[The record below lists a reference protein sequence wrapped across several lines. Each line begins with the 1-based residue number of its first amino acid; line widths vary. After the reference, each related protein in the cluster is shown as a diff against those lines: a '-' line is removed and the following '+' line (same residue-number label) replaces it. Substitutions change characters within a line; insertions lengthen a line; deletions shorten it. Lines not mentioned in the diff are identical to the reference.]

1 MYDFVVK
8 GGVLM
13 IPIALCSI
21 IALAI
26 FLERLWSLRRS
37 KVIPRD
43 FLIEIED
50 LIRREKIPEA
60 VTRCRKDN
68 SSMANIIVAGI
79 RNFGKRREIVKESI
93 EEIGRREAATL
104 ERYINVVGTIAA
116 ISPLLGLLGT
126 VFGMIKAFNVI
137 SIQGVGNPSS
147 LAGGISEALITTAA
161 GLVVAIPTF
170 VLYRYLANKA
180 DALIVEMEEHSIR
193 MVDLLKG
200 SER

>member
-60 VTRCRKDN
+60 VTRCRRDN

-93 EEIGRREAATL
+93 EEIGRKEAASL

-200 SER
+200 G

>member
-126 VFGMIKAFNVI
+126 VVGMIKAFNVI

-200 SER
+200 R

>member
-37 KVIPRD
+37 RVIPRD

-60 VTRCRKDN
+60 ITRCRKDG
-68 SSMANIIVAGI
+68 SSMANIILAGI
-79 RNFGKRREIVKESI
+79 RNFGKRREIVKEGI

-116 ISPLLGLLGT
+116 IAPLLGLLGT
-126 VFGMIKAFNVI
+126 VFGMIRAFNVI

-170 VLYRYLANKA
+170 VLYRFLANKA

-193 MVDLLKG
+193 MVDLLKQ
-200 SER
+200 R

>member
-37 KVIPRD
+37 RVIPRD

-60 VTRCRKDN
+60 ITRCRKDG
-68 SSMANIIVAGI
+68 SSMANIILAGI
-79 RNFGKRREIVKESI
+79 RNFGKRREIVKEGI

-104 ERYINVVGTIAA
+104 ERYINVVGTIADIA
-116 ISPLLGLLGT
+116 PLLGLLGT
-126 VFGMIKAFNVI
+126 VFGMIRAFNVI

-170 VLYRYLANKA
+170 VLYRFLANKA

-193 MVDLLKG
+193 MVDLLKQ
-200 SER
+200 R

>member
-37 KVIPRD
+37 KVTPRD

-60 VTRCRKDN
+60 ITRCRKDN

-137 SIQGVGNPSS
+137 SIQGVGNPGS

>member
-37 KVIPRD
+37 KVTPRD

-137 SIQGVGNPSS
+137 SIQGVGNPGS

-200 SER
+200 R

>member
-1 MYDFVVK
+1 MYDVVVK

-200 SER
+200 R

>member
-37 KVIPRD
+37 RVIPRD

-60 VTRCRKDN
+60 ITRCRKDN

-79 RNFGKRREIVKESI
+79 RNFGKRREIVKEGI

-116 ISPLLGLLGT
+116 IAPLLGLLGT
-126 VFGMIKAFNVI
+126 VFGMIKAFDVI

-200 SER
+200 R

>member
-37 KVIPRD
+37 RVIPRD

-93 EEIGRREAATL
+93 EEIGRKEAATL

-200 SER
+200 R

>member
-37 KVIPRD
+37 RVIPRD

-60 VTRCRKDN
+60 ITRCRKDN
-68 SSMANIIVAGI
+68 SSMANIILVGI

-93 EEIGRREAATL
+93 EEIGRREAAIL

-116 ISPLLGLLGT
+116 IAPLLGLLGT

-180 DALIVEMEEHSIR
+180 DALIVEMEENSIR
-193 MVDLLKG
+193 MVDLLKQR
-200 SER
+200 ER

>member
-37 KVIPRD
+37 RVIPRD

-200 SER
+200 R

>member
-8 GGVLM
+8 GGVLI

-37 KVIPRD
+37 RVIPRD

-60 VTRCRKDN
+60 ITRCRKDN
-68 SSMANIIVAGI
+68 SSMANIVVAGI

-93 EEIGRREAATL
+93 EEIGRREASTL

-200 SER
+200 RER

>member
-37 KVIPRD
+37 RVIPRD

-60 VTRCRKDN
+60 ITRCRKDN

-116 ISPLLGLLGT
+116 IAPLLGLLGT

-200 SER
+200 R

>member
-1 MYDFVVK
+1 
-8 GGVLM
+8 
-13 IPIALCSI
+13 
-21 IALAI
+21 
-26 FLERLWSLRRS
+26 
-37 KVIPRD
+37 
-43 FLIEIED
+43 
-50 LIRREKIPEA
+50 
-60 VTRCRKDN
+60 
-68 SSMANIIVAGI
+68 MANIIVAGI

-93 EEIGRREAATL
+93 EEIGRREAAIL

-116 ISPLLGLLGT
+116 IAPLLGLLGT
-126 VFGMIKAFNVI
+126 VFGMIKAFDVI

-200 SER
+200 R

>member
-37 KVIPRD
+37 RVIPRD

-60 VTRCRKDN
+60 ITRCRKDN

-79 RNFGKRREIVKESI
+79 RNFGKRREIVKEGI
-93 EEIGRREAATL
+93 EEIGRREAAIL

-116 ISPLLGLLGT
+116 IAPLLGLLGT
-126 VFGMIKAFNVI
+126 VFGMIKAFDVI

-200 SER
+200 R

>member
-1 MYDFVVK
+1 MYDFVLK

-37 KVIPRD
+37 RVIPRD

-60 VTRCRKDN
+60 ITRCRKDN
-68 SSMANIIVAGI
+68 SSMANIILAGI

-93 EEIGRREAATL
+93 EEIGRREAAIL

-116 ISPLLGLLGT
+116 IAPLLGLLGT

-180 DALIVEMEEHSIR
+180 DALIVEMEENSIR
-193 MVDLLKG
+193 MVDLLKQR
-200 SER
+200 ER

>member
-37 KVIPRD
+37 RVIPRD

-60 VTRCRKDN
+60 ITRCRKDN

-116 ISPLLGLLGT
+116 IAPLLGLLGT

-170 VLYRYLANKA
+170 VLYRFLANKA

-200 SER
+200 G

>member
-37 KVIPRD
+37 RVIPRD

-60 VTRCRKDN
+60 ITRCRKDN
-68 SSMANIIVAGI
+68 SSMANIILAGI
-79 RNFGKRREIVKESI
+79 RNFGKKRDIVKESI
-93 EEIGRREAATL
+93 
-104 ERYINVVGTIAA
+104 
-116 ISPLLGLLGT
+116 
-126 VFGMIKAFNVI
+126 
-137 SIQGVGNPSS
+137 Q
-147 LAGGISEALITTAA
+147 
-161 GLVVAIPTF
+161 
-170 VLYRYLANKA
+170 
-180 DALIVEMEEHSIR
+180 
-193 MVDLLKG
+193 
-200 SER
+200 

>member
-1 MYDFVVK
+1 MYDLVVK

-37 KVIPRD
+37 RVIPRD

-68 SSMANIIVAGI
+68 SSMANIILTGI

-116 ISPLLGLLGT
+116 IAPLLGLLGT

-193 MVDLLKG
+193 MVDLLK
-200 SER
+200 ERER

>member
-37 KVIPRD
+37 RVIPRD

-60 VTRCRKDN
+60 ITRCRKDN

-79 RNFGKRREIVKESI
+79 RNFGKRREIVKEGI
-93 EEIGRREAATL
+93 EEIGRREASTL

-200 SER
+200 RSA

>member
-1 MYDFVVK
+1 
-8 GGVLM
+8 M

-37 KVIPRD
+37 RVIPRD

-116 ISPLLGLLGT
+116 IAPLLGLLGT

-200 SER
+200 R